1 MKYRVAADIGGTFT
15 DIVIE
20 NITQKN
26 ISTTKVLST
35 PKNPAFA
42 VLDGLKKIISNFDEI
57 DFLVHGTTVGLN
69 AFLERKGS
77 RVLLIMTSGISDT
90 YTIARGDRKTLY
102 DVQYEKPKQLVPRK
116 DVHEVN
122 ERISWEGN
130 VIEKINRKSF
140 IPIIKKIKNENVQ
153 AVAICFLH
161 SYINPIHEIKAK
173 KILKKELNDNVVI
186 SLSHEIARE
195 WREYERSSTAVM
207 NAYIGPIVNNY
218 LIRLEKEL
226 FNKGYFKTLYVMQS
240 NGGVIRAKTAIENP
254 VHTLLSGPVG
264 GTIGGAALSNI
275 IKNPNLICVDMGG
288 TSFDMS
294 LIINGFP
301 KVTNETEQESLPL
314 LIPFVDIHTIG
325 AGGGSIAWL
334 EAGALRVGPQSAG
347 ADPGPAC
354 YGKGGLEPTVTD
366 ANLFLGRIGSDSKL
380 GGWMKLDVMSSNKV
394 IKNMAKKLSMTKVD
408 LAEGI
413 LSIINAKMADAI
425 RTITIKH
432 GIDPREFSLVAF
444 GGAGSMHAIWIAEE
458 LEIKEIIVPPNPG
471 TFSAWGMLQ
480 TDIRKD
486 LTKNYFTILSEAK
499 KDNLNK
505 HFNELINEAS
515 SLLKGEGVSNKKMLF
530 YRTADMRYIGQEY
543 YVNIAIDPSLNL
555 KKINLNFHN
564 NYKKTFGHSTPDAP
578 VEIINLRLVAIGLVD
593 RVIDYSKLINQQIKK
608 NAQIIKREVI
618 FNKKKHETSIIDRNS
633 IKLKDRLNGPLIIE
647 EESAT
652 TVVPP
657 KYFVNR
663 DLMGNLIIKRK
674 KIYEKN

>member
-1 MKYRVAADIGGTFT
+1 MKYRVSADIGGTFT

-20 NITQKN
+20 DSKKKN
-26 ISTTKVLST
+26 IFTSKVLST

-42 VLDGLKKIISNFDEI
+42 VLDGLKKKINNFNQI
-57 DFLVHGTTVGLN
+57 NFLVHGTTVGLN

-102 DVQYEKPKQLVPRK
+102 DVQYRKPKQLVSRK
-116 DVHEVN
+116 DVHEVK
-122 ERISWEGN
+122 ERMSWEGKI
-130 VIEKINRKSF
+130 IEKIDKKSF
-140 IPIIKKIKNENVQ
+140 VSIIKKIKNENIK

-161 SYINPIHEIKAK
+161 SYLNPSHEIQAK
-173 KILKKELNDNVVI
+173 RILKKELKKDIII

-218 LIRLEKEL
+218 LIRLENEL
-226 FNKGYFKTLYVMQS
+226 LEKGYSKTLYVMQS

-264 GTIGGAALSNI
+264 GTIGGAALSKI
-275 IKNPNLICVDMGG
+275 IKKPNLICVDMGG

-294 LIINGFP
+294 LIINGRP
-301 KVTNETEQESLPL
+301 KITNETEQESLPL

-380 GGWMKLDVMSSNKV
+380 GGWMQLDSTSSEKV
-394 IKNMAKKLSMTKVD
+394 IRNMAKKLSMTKVE

-425 RTITIKH
+425 RTITIKN

-471 TFSAWGMLQ
+471 NFSAWGMLQ
-480 TDIRKD
+480 TDIRRD
-486 LTKNYFTILSEAK
+486 LTKNYFTILSETK
-499 KDNLNK
+499 KSNLK
-505 HFNELINEAS
+505 KFFNELIDEAS
-515 SLLKGEGVSNKKMLF
+515 NLLKSEGVSNKKMLF

-543 YVNIAIDPSLNL
+543 YVNISIDSLLNL
-555 KKINLNFHN
+555 NKINSDFHN
-564 NYKKTFGHSTPDAP
+564 TYKKTFGHSTPDAP

-593 RVIDYSKLINQQIKK
+593 RVIDYSKINNQKTTKRVNIK
-608 NAQIIKREVI
+608 KREVI
-618 FNKKKHETSIIDRNS
+618 FNNVKHLTNIINRNS

-652 TVVPP
+652 TVVSP
-657 KYFVNR
+657 KYFVNK

-674 KIYEKN
+674 NK